1 MRVQVRDVRLYFDVV
16 GAGLVANGPAMRE
29 RPVLICL
36 HGGPGFDHTTL
47 KDVLSPL
54 ADVAQ
59 LVFVDQRGNG
69 RSDRSTPEYWN
80 LDTWIDDIP
89 AFCERSSSSGRCCSD
104 NPLAVSSPSGSLRV
118 YPELSAK
125 LIVSSGAAR
134 IRMDR
139 ALAMFARL
147 GGAKA
152 RAAAERNF
160 TSPSVETRGEYLRVC
175 VPLYNPSPP
184 DPNVLRRV
192 VQHDDIGI
200 HFSTDEIH
208 RFDLR
213 PELAAIRAPTL
224 TLGGELNPITTA
236 EDVCELAAAIPDARL
251 EMLGDAGHG
260 VFRERPAET
269 LALIREFIVASSET
283 QSVSHRACEPQTRTP
298 VPRRSGS

>member
-1 MRVQVRDVRLYFDVV
+1 VRVQVRDVRLYFDVV

-36 HGGPGFDHTTL
+36 HGGPGFDHSTL
-47 KDVLSPL
+47 KEALSPL
-54 ADVAQ
+54 AEVAQ

-69 RSDRSTPEYWN
+69 RSDRSTPDRWN
-80 LDTWIDDIP
+80 LGTWIDDIP
-89 AFCERSSSSGRCCSD
+89 AFCEA
-104 NPLAVSSPSGSLRV
+104 L
-118 YPELSAK
+118 ELERPMLLGQSFGGFVALGVAARHPQLPAK

-139 ALAMFARL
+139 ALAMFERL
-147 GGAKA
+147 GGAEA

-160 TSPSVETRGEYLRVC
+160 TSPSVETRAEYLRVC

-192 VQHDDIGI
+192 VRHDDIGI
-200 HFSTDEIH
+200 HFWSDEIH
-208 RFDLR
+208 RFDLG

-224 TLGGELNPITTA
+224 ILGGELDPITTA
-236 EDVCELAAAIPDARL
+236 EDVRELADAIPDARL
-251 EMLGDAGHG
+251 EMFTDAGHG

-269 LALIREFIVASSET
+269 LALIREFIVA
-283 QSVSHRACEPQTRTP
+283 
-298 VPRRSGS
+298 